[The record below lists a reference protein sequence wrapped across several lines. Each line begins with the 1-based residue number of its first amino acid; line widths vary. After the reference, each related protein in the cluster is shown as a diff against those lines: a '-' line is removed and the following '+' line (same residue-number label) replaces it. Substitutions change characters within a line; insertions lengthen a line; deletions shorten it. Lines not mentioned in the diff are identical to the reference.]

1 MNYQARA
8 FGFSVAIHAFILTC
22 ILWAGIIVPKNKVVV
37 LDFSLSQAA
46 RPAPAPVRQKV
57 PAPVRQKAAVH
68 ERQIATPLE
77 ASETAAP
84 VAPIKVAQD
93 MPQPASPAQP
103 ADGTHSSPT
112 AAIDDNS
119 TAAEASVEALKA
131 GYISSNLAQIRE
143 KILKNFSYPLVA
155 RKLRKSGKVMVAF
168 TVCKDGSVEEISVVE
183 SSGFSV
189 LDKKAVDT
197 IKKSCPLPTPP
208 VKTSIIMPIVYR
220 LE

>member
-1 MNYQARA
+1 MTYQARA

-22 ILWAGIIVPKNKVVV
+22 ILWAGIIIPKNKVVV

-46 RPAPAPVRQKV
+46 RLAPAPMRQPV
-57 PAPVRQKAAVH
+57 SAPIRQKAAVH
-68 ERQIATPLE
+68 ERQIVTPVE

-84 VAPIKVAQD
+84 VAPKKVAQD
-93 MPQPASPAQP
+93 TPQPTSPAQP

-112 AAIDDNS
+112 AAIDSNS
-119 TAAEASVEALKA
+119 TAAQASVEALKA
-131 GYISSNLAQIRE
+131 GYISENLARIRD
-143 KILKNFSYPLVA
+143 KILNNLSYPLIA
-155 RKLRKSGKVMVAF
+155 RKQHKSGKVMVAF

-189 LDKKAVDT
+189 LDKNAIDT
-197 IKKSCPLPTPP
+197 IKKSCPLPIPP
-208 VKTSIIMPIVYR
+208 VKTTLIMPIEYR

>member
-8 FGFSVAIHAFILTC
+8 FGFSVAIHAFIMTC

-37 LDFSLSQAA
+37 LDFSLGEAA
-46 RPAPAPVRQKV
+46 RLAPSPMRQNVPV
-57 PAPVRQKAAVH
+57 PVRQKAAVH
-68 ERQIATPLE
+68 ERQIVTPLE

-84 VAPIKVAQD
+84 VAPKKVAQD
-93 MPQPASPAQP
+93 MPQPTPPAQP
-103 ADGTHSSPT
+103 ADETHSSPT
-112 AAIDDNS
+112 AAIDGNS
-119 TAAEASVEALKA
+119 TAQASVEALRT
-131 GYISSNLAQIRE
+131 GYISANLARIRD
-143 KILKNFSYPLVA
+143 KILKNFSYPLIA

-189 LDKKAVDT
+189 LDKNAVDT